1 MNKQKK
7 KLILNKISIVGLGL
21 IGGSIAKS
29 IKNIEPNYLIS
40 AFDKKEILST
50 AKKSG
55 IIDRE
60 LNSIE
65 EAADSDIIFL
75 CLPTDLSLKA
85 LSILAPL
92 VKSNSIITDVSG
104 VKYIFEKKWK
114 KLKSNGKY
122 IGGHPMTGKEQGG
135 FENSDPL
142 LFQNSIYIL
151 SDKLKNESGPL
162 LAIINIL
169 GARIKFIDPKLHD
182 KIVSM
187 VSHLPQILS
196 IALVNS
202 LPDEEGQVN
211 YLDFAAGGFRDMTRI
226 ASSKFNIWKSV
237 IDLNSKNI
245 VSSIRI
251 IKKKLNTFEKAIKS
265 GDIKSVE
272 NSFESAR
279 IKRDEIPKNNKGFI
293 NPLYDIYVFV
303 NDKPGVLSK
312 LTTLLFNEGINIKDI
327 ELLKIREGTGG
338 TFRISFDSEQIAIK
352 AKAFI
357 GKSGFTVQS

>member
-1 MNKQKK
+1 MISN
-7 KLILNKISIVGLGL
+7 NISIIGLGL

-29 IKNIEPNYLIS
+29 LKNTS
-40 AFDKKEILST
+40 ANFIINAYDKNEILSS
-50 AKKSG
+50 AKKNNV
-55 IIDRE
+55 IDRE
-60 LNSIE
+60 LKSIE
-65 EAADSDIIFL
+65 EAAISDVIFL

-85 LSILAPL
+85 LNILAPL
-92 VKSNSIITDVSG
+92 IKSNAIITDVSG
-104 VKYIFEKKWK
+104 VKNIFEKRWK
-114 KLKSNGKY
+114 KLKSKGKY

-151 SDKLKNESGPL
+151 SDTLKNESEPL
-162 LAIINIL
+162 LTIIDTL

-202 LPDEEGQVN
+202 LPDEIGKIN

-226 ASSKFNIWKSV
+226 ASSKFDIWESV
-237 IDLNSKNI
+237 INLNSKNI

-251 IKKKLNTFEKAIKS
+251 IKKRLDSFEKAIKS
-265 GDIKSVE
+265 GDIKVIE
-272 NSFESAR
+272 KSFESAR

-293 NPLYDIYVFV
+293 NPLYDIYIFV

-357 GKSGFTVQS
+357 EKSGFSVQS

>member
-1 MNKQKK
+1 M
-7 KLILNKISIVGLGL
+7 ISNKISIIGLGL

-29 IKNIEPNYLIS
+29 LKNTSSNYIIN
-40 AFDKKEILST
+40 AYDKKEILTS
-50 AKKSG
+50 AKKSN

-65 EAADSDIIFL
+65 EAADADIIFL
-75 CLPTDLSLKA
+75 CLPTNLSLKA
-85 LSILAPL
+85 LNILAPII
-92 VKSNSIITDVSG
+92 KSNSIITDVSG
-104 VKYIFEKKWK
+104 VKNIFEKKWK

-151 SDKLKNESGPL
+151 SDKLKKESRPL
-162 LAIINIL
+162 LKIIDIL

-182 KIVSM
+182 KIVSR

-196 IALVNS
+196 ITLVNS
-202 LPDEEGQVN
+202 LPDEEGKIN

-226 ASSKFNIWKSV
+226 ASSKFDIWESV

-245 VSSIRI
+245 ISSIRI
-251 IKKKLNTFEKAIKS
+251 IKKRLDAVENAIKS
-265 GDIKSVE
+265 GDIRFIEK
-272 NSFESAR
+272 SFESAR

-293 NPLYDIYVFV
+293 NPLYDIYIFV

-352 AKAFI
+352 AKALI
-357 GKSGFTVQS
+357 EKSGFSVQS